1 MKALLGFLPL
11 FRRQGGALLL
21 ALALAL
27 VTLTS
32 GVALLGTSGW
42 FITATALTTLGL
54 GFNLFVP
61 SAMVRGLSFLR
72 ILARYGERVIGHNAT
87 LKLLSE
93 LRGWLF
99 ARLFPRLPLPDRSL
113 RHGDLVSRLT
123 ADVDAL
129 DTAFLVAIGPL
140 ASALVIG
147 TAITAIL
154 AWLLPGAALPY
165 GLALALATFAI
176 PAVMVAVGRRAG
188 RDSVAAQAELRM
200 NVLDATHGHA
210 DLVLLGALGR
220 TSNAF
225 ASAVDHAAL
234 LRRRLGL
241 ITTLGNLGV
250 QLLAAIALVG
260 TLWAGLIALD
270 AARIDG
276 PLMAALLFAVLGSFE
291 VTSLIVRS
299 TGKATQA
306 MAAAERLAALADLP
320 PPVVEPT
327 EPLPLPRDGAII
339 INDLRF
345 AYPGLPAIFEGL
357 SLTIEPGE
365 RVAIA
370 GPSGSGKSTL
380 LRLLLRL
387 AEPQAGAIQI
397 GEAPLPRLASRDI
410 HAHMALLS
418 QDSPVFIDTI
428 RNNLLIGRAEASD
441 ADLWTALEK
450 AQLDAHVRALPKGL
464 DTIVGEAGR
473 TLSVGQ
479 ARRLCLARALLSDAP
494 VLLLDEPTDALDRET
509 EEAFFKVLATA
520 TADRTVILV
529 THAEIPE
536 GTVDRVLTLEGGRVR

>member
-1 MKALLGFLPL
+1 MRALLGFLPL

-21 ALALAL
+21 ALTLSL
-27 VTLTS
+27 VTLIS

-72 ILARYGERVIGHNAT
+72 ILARYGERLVGHNAT

-140 ASALVIG
+140 ASALVVG

-154 AWLLPGAALPY
+154 AWQLPAAALPY
-165 GLALALATFAI
+165 GMALALATFGI
-176 PAVMVAVGRRAG
+176 PSAMVALGRRAG
-188 RDSVAAQAELRM
+188 RASVEAQADLRM
-200 NVLDATHGHA
+200 NVLDAANGHA

-220 TSNAF
+220 ASDAF
-225 ASAVDHAAL
+225 ASATDHAAL

-241 ITTLGNLGV
+241 ITTLGNISV

-260 TLWAGLIALD
+260 TLWAGLVAVD
-270 AARIDG
+270 TGSIDG
-276 PLMAALLFAVLGSFE
+276 PMMAALLFAVLGSFE

-306 MAAAERLAALADLP
+306 MAAAERLSALAELP
-320 PPVVEPT
+320 PPVLEPQQ
-327 EPLPLPRDGAII
+327 PLPLPRDGAIA
-339 INDLRF
+339 INDLCF
-345 AYPGLPAIFEGL
+345 AYPGLPAIFEDL
-357 SLTIEPGE
+357 SLTIRPGE
-365 RVAIA
+365 RVAIT
-370 GPSGSGKSTL
+370 GTSGSGKSTL

-387 AEPQAGAIQI
+387 SDPQAGTIRI
-397 GEAPLPRLASRDI
+397 GDAPLPRLASRDI

-428 RNNLLIGRAEASD
+428 RNNLVIGRAEASD

-479 ARRLCLARALLSDAP
+479 ARRLCLARALLSNAP

-509 EEAFFKVLATA
+509 EVAFFQVLAGA
-520 TADRTVILV
+520 SAGRTVVLV
-529 THAEIPE
+529 THANIPE
-536 GTVDRVLTLEGGRVR
+536 GTVDRVMTLENGRLS

>member
-21 ALALAL
+21 ALTLSL
-27 VTLTS
+27 VTLIA
-32 GVALLGTSGW
+32 GVTLLGTSGW

-72 ILARYGERVIGHNAT
+72 ILARYGERLVGHNAT

-140 ASALVIG
+140 VSAIVVG
-147 TAITAIL
+147 GAITVIL
-154 AWLLPGAALPY
+154 AWLLPAAALPY

-176 PAVMVAVGRRAG
+176 PSAMILLGRRAG
-188 RDSVAAQAELRM
+188 RDSVEAQAELRM
-200 NVLDATHGHA
+200 NVLDAANGHV

-220 TSNAF
+220 ASDAF
-225 ASAVDHAAL
+225 ASATDHAAA

-250 QLLAAIALVG
+250 QMLAAIALVG
-260 TLWAGLIALD
+260 TLWAGLVALD
-270 AARIDG
+270 AGGIDG

-291 VTSLIVRS
+291 ITSLIVRS

-306 MAAAERLAALADLP
+306 MAAAERLSDLADLS
-320 PPVVEPT
+320 PPVIEPT
-327 EPLPLPRDGAII
+327 EPLPLPRDGAISVD
-339 INDLRF
+339 NLRF
-345 AYPGLPAIFEGL
+345 AYPGLPAIFEDL
-357 SLTIEPGE
+357 SLTIQPGE

-370 GPSGSGKSTL
+370 GHSGSGKSTL

-387 AEPQAGAIQI
+387 ADPQAGAIRI
-397 GEAPLPRLASRDI
+397 GGTPLARLASRDV

-428 RNNLLIGRAEASD
+428 RNNLLIGRPEASD

-450 AQLDAHVRALPKGL
+450 AQLDTHVRALPKGL

-479 ARRLCLARALLSDAP
+479 ARRLCLARALLSNAP

-509 EEAFFKVLATA
+509 EEAFFKVLAGA
-520 TADRTVILV
+520 TAGRTVVLV
-529 THAEIPE
+529 THANIPE
-536 GTVDRVLTLEGGRVR
+536 GTVDRVLTLENGQLR